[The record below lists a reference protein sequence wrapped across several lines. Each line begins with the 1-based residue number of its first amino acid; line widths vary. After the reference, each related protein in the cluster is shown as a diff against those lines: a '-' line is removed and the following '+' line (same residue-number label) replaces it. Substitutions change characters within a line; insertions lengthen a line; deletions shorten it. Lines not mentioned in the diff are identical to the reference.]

1 MSLIALASAKGSPGV
16 TTTALALAWAWPEAT
31 AGRRVLV
38 VDADMAGGDISPG
51 YLRGAAPADRGLLS
65 LAAERAIDL
74 QARLWDHLISLDGDQ
89 TRLLLTGI
97 TDRSQA
103 RALAPQWP
111 ALAEALT
118 DLAGDEQPVDVLV
131 DLGRL
136 GTTSEATPLLER
148 ADLLLVGLRSSLTA
162 TAATRSVVRW
172 LAQSPGGAPARSQ
185 RVGAVVVG
193 AGHPYGSREIA
204 EAVGVPVVTAMAWDP
219 TNAEVLSAGLP
230 AGWRFARSALM
241 RSAGAGVQDIC
252 RFLQGTAGLP
262 EPDRGP
268 VVGGRRS
275 SHG

>member
-1 MSLIALASAKGSPGV
+1 MAVVVLASAKGSPGV
-16 TTTALALAWAWPEAT
+16 TTTALALTWAWPEAT

-38 VDADMAGGDISPG
+38 VDADMAGGDISSG
-51 YLRGAAPADRGLLS
+51 YLRGAVPVDRGLLS
-65 LAAERAIDL
+65 LAAERATEL

-111 ALAEALT
+111 ALAEALI
-118 DLAGDEQPVDVLV
+118 DVAGDEQPVDVLV
-131 DLGRL
+131 DVGRL

-172 LAQSPGGAPARSQ
+172 LAQSPRSAARSQ

-230 AGWRFARSALM
+230 AGWRFTRSALM

-252 RFLQGTAGLP
+252 RFLQGAAGLP
-262 EPDRGP
+262 EPHRGP